1 MKKADIFRIYLT
13 VAIVSVMLINI
24 GCEKEDD
31 ETNENEPTES
41 TVTDID
47 GNVYKTVSIGSQVW
61 MAENLKT
68 TTFRNGETIPIITD
82 DSQWAG
88 MTGSAYCNYGND
100 LDNGS
105 TYGRLYNW
113 YSVNDS
119 REIAPA
125 GWHVASLEEWEVLIE
140 YLGGEDVAGG
150 KLKESGNDH
159 WEGNSG
165 STNESGFTALP
176 GGGRYQYGVFNLIG
190 YLGYWWTATEHST
203 TNAKYISMG
212 WSNSAVSTPSPEK
225 KYFGYSVR
233 CIKD

>member
-1 MKKADIFRIYLT
+1 MKKTDISWIFLVSVI
-13 VAIVSVMLINI
+13 ISVMLINI

-31 ETNENEPTES
+31 EADELEPVES
-41 TVTDID
+41 TITDID
-47 GNVYKTVSIGSQVW
+47 GNIYRTVTIGSQVW

-68 TTFRNGETIPIITD
+68 TTFLNGDPITIITD

-113 YSVNDS
+113 YAVNDS
-119 REIAPA
+119 RKIAPA
-125 GWHVASLEEWEVLIE
+125 GWHVASLEEWEVLID

-150 KLKESGNDH
+150 KLKERGNDH
-159 WEGNSG
+159 WEGNTG
-165 STNESGFTALP
+165 STNEFGFTALP
-176 GGGRYQYGVFNLIG
+176 GGGRYQYGVYNLLG
-190 YLGYWWTATEHST
+190 YLAYWWSSTEHST
-203 TNAKYISMG
+203 TRAKHLGITWNNQSIS
-212 WSNSAVSTPSPEK
+212 TFSPAE

-233 CIKD
+233 CVKD